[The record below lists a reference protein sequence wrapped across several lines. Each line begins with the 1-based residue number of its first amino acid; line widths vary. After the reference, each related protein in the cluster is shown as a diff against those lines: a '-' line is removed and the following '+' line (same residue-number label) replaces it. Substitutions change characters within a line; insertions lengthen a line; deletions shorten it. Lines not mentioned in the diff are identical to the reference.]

1 MVASQPP
8 GQGRVAALVFEQRPP
23 TLRPVCGEEPLGKIS
38 QRDSPAS
45 DKRFPPGQA
54 RLGHTCQSISR
65 ELRFL
70 CFLPALNRGWRSN
83 MLSFATSRL
92 VAAGRAART
101 WVRPKCGLWCSP
113 LSIDWKAVI
122 ATSTAGVKP
131 NVLPGLALQAIA
143 LASVLTYYM
152 VPGAR
157 PAFAVVANWKVRYGF
172 AYSACATALFGGAIP
187 FLYLLASGH
196 IRIGQRRAQFLFCLL
211 FWGYRGV
218 EVDLFYR
225 LQAFV
230 FGDRAALA
238 VVLPKVLVDQ
248 LVYSV
253 FVAAPGQALFFLWK
267 ERGFSFRA
275 IRPDLN
281 LSYLT
286 TAVATV
292 SFSSWMVWIPAVS
305 ITYCLPSPLQI
316 PLYNV
321 VVFLGVVVDLR
332 QSTLGRRSQG
342 IGDVTSSRPEIISW
356 DDVAPDNI
364 LTYPRFVMQPT

>member
-1 MVASQPP
+1 MVAP
-8 GQGRVAALVFEQRPP
+8 QG
-23 TLRPVCGEEPLGKIS
+23 
-38 QRDSPAS
+38 
-45 DKRFPPGQA
+45 
-54 RLGHTCQSISR
+54 
-65 ELRFL
+65 
-70 CFLPALNRGWRSN
+70 
-83 MLSFATSRL
+83 
-92 VAAGRAART
+92 T
-101 WVRPKCGLWCSP
+101 WVRPKCGLWSTI
-113 LSIDWKAVI
+113 LSTDWKTVI
-122 ATSTAGVKP
+122 AAGTAGVKR

-143 LASVLTYYM
+143 LASALAYYM
-152 VPGAR
+152 APGAR
-157 PAFAVVANWKVRYGF
+157 PAFAAVAGWKEHYGF

-196 IRIGQRRAQFLFCLL
+196 IKIGQRRAQFLFYLL
-211 FWGYRGV
+211 FWAYRGV

-253 FVAAPGQALFFLWK
+253 FIAAPGQALFFLWK

-292 SFSSWMVWIPAVS
+292 AFSSWMVWIPAVS
-305 ITYCLPSPLQI
+305 IIYCLPSPLQI
-316 PLYNV
+316 PLYNLV
-321 VVFLGVVVDLR
+321 VCFWALLLTFVSQRSAADRRVLG
-332 QSTLGRRSQG
+332 T
-342 IGDVTSSRPEIISW
+342 
-356 DDVAPDNI
+356 
-364 LTYPRFVMQPT
+364 